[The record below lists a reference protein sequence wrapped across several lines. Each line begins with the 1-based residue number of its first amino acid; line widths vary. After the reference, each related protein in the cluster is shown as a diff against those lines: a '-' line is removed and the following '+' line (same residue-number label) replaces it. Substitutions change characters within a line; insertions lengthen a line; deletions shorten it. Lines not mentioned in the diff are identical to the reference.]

1 MYLKIKQIFIASIFI
16 TIALLFFSCN
26 SDIDIPSYIYIEDV
40 NFSISDK
47 ETQGTASHSVPFV
60 FVTADGTDIGCYQLP
75 ALIPVIAS
83 GQTNI
88 RIGSGIKLNGLS
100 AQRVEYPFYTV
111 SNHSATLTKEKVD
124 TIRPSST
131 YINAA
136 QFHFIDNFEEQTVF
150 SSVEG
155 ASLHIG
161 NDDDL
166 RFKYPNEYN
175 GKYGI
180 ITISPEDSLPY
191 FEIKSPTITN
201 LPIDCFVELNYWF
214 TEDVEVG
221 IYCYTSS
228 SQYKS
233 KKIGI
238 ANIRASDTKEG
249 ETWKK
254 IYINLIDEINNE
266 SGSGGIDMDS
276 FAVYFIGSASSG
288 ENARFLFDN
297 IKLIYR

>member
-1 MYLKIKQIFIASIFI
+1 MCLKIKQIL
-16 TIALLFFSCN
+16 IALLYIIITPVFFSCN

-40 NFSISDK
+40 SFSISDR
-47 ETQGTASHSVPFV
+47 ETKGTASHNVPFV
-60 FVTADGTDIGCYQLP
+60 FVTVDGTNIGCYQLP
-75 ALIPVIAS
+75 ALVPVIAS

-100 AQRVEYPFYTV
+100 AQRVEYPFYTS
-111 SNHSATLTKEKVD
+111 SNQSVTLTKEKTD
-124 TIRPSST
+124 TLRPSAT
-131 YINAA
+131 YIDAA
-136 QFHFIDNFEEQTVF
+136 KFHFIDNFEEQTVF

-155 ASLHIG
+155 APLNIG

-166 RFKYPNEYN
+166 RFKYPGEYN

-191 FEIKSPTITN
+191 FEIKSPTITS
-201 LPIDCFVELNYWF
+201 LPIDCFIELNYWF

-221 IYCYTSS
+221 IYCYTSN

-238 ANIRASDTKEG
+238 ANIRASDTEKG
-249 ETWKK
+249 ESWKK

-266 SGSGGIDMDS
+266 SGSSGINMDS
-276 FAVYFIGSASSG
+276 FAFYFIGSASNG
-288 ENARFLFDN
+288 KNARFLFDN